1 MSVAHIRG
9 ERDIASVESRV
20 PTPRLSAVPAEFRLK
35 VLFVDDDQ
43 FSLRLIADALRAR
56 LDVAT
61 ATNTADALERLET
74 FEANVVVTDLDLG
87 GGPDGVRLLQRIE
100 ELYPWIGRVV
110 LTAHTSPLLAVG
122 HGEGIAEGAFYL
134 VKSKIGSLDEVMDA
148 IASSL
153 SGPPVQQGEHIGA
166 EESLEIAAYGANRI
180 EVTPVQAVVLRY
192 VAAGLSNA
200 GSAEELGMSQRAAE
214 RAVQRGLSALGI
226 ERDDST
232 NPRVLAAAIFKS
244 GRVYVR

>member
-1 MSVAHIRG
+1 MSVAHTRG
-9 ERDIASVESRV
+9 GQRPASSESTV
-20 PTPRLSAVPAEFRLK
+20 PTRPLSVVPAEFRLK

-43 FSLRLIADALRAR
+43 FSLRLIADGLRSR

-74 FEANVVVTDLDLG
+74 FEANVIVTDLDLG

-148 IASSL
+148 ISSSL
-153 SGPPVQQGEHIGA
+153 SGPPVHHVPHAGVEA
-166 EESLEIAAYGANRI
+166 SLDVAAYGENRI
-180 EVTPVQAVVLRY
+180 EVTPPQAVVLRY

-200 GSAEELGMSQRAAE
+200 GIAQELGMSQRAAE

-226 ERDDST
+226 ELDDST